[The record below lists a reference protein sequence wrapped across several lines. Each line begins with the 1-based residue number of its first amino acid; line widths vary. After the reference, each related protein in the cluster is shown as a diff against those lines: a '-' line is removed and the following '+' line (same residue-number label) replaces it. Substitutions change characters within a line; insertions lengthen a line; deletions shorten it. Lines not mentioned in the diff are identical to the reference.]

1 MKKTTVTVNEQI
13 DELKQE
19 LQEKQEQYL
28 RALADYQNLEKRI
41 TDQTTKEIEKGIVD
55 FLKQLIDLKTDMDNA
70 SLFSKDPGLMLIR
83 QKLENIFKKYSLTEI
98 NPIEKDYD
106 PDTMECIH
114 LENGTK
120 HNQVTKVLA
129 KGYFYK
135 GSLLQPAKVVVSQ
148 LQVSP
153 EKNKETN

>member
-13 DELKQE
+13 DKLKQE

-70 SLFSKDPGLMLIR
+70 SLFSKDPGFMLIR
-83 QKLENIFKKYSLTEI
+83 QKLENILKRYNLTEI
-98 NPIEKDYD
+98 NPIEKDYN
-106 PDTMECIH
+106 PDIMECIH
-114 LENGTK
+114 LENGPK

-129 KGYFYK
+129 KGYLYK

-148 LQVSP
+148 LQIPP